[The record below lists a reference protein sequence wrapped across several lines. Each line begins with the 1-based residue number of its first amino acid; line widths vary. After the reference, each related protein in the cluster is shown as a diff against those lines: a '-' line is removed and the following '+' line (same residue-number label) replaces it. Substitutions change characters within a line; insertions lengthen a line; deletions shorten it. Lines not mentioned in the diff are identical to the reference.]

1 MKKLLQTIFSI
12 ALLIT
17 GFDAAAS
24 VQDLAAEQAKY
35 SKSMREALNKI
46 PLEASRPE
54 DFVPA
59 SWAINS
65 QAEGD
70 LNGDGLKDYA
80 LDVTPKEPPELMAY
94 DAVVVLFAEKGGKL
108 RRFAVNDQLSDNGFG
123 AKQEVSFDKE
133 VLVANTNYGN
143 NDATDVTFRFR
154 YDKVTGKLVLIGY
167 QIENYSRPGLHDGY
181 VTSENYLTGVR
192 LETVNHLSR
201 RRNSDAIYGRSTS
214 KRSRLKRLTI
224 TFEEAQPHD

>member
-1 MKKLLQTIFSI
+1 
-12 ALLIT
+12 AL
-17 GFDAAAS
+17 D
-24 VQDLAAEQAKY
+24 
-35 SKSMREALNKI
+35 KI

-59 SWAINS
+59 GWAINS
-65 QAEGD
+65 QTQGD

-80 LDVTPKEPPELMAY
+80 LDVTPKEPPDFMSY

-123 AKQEVSFDKE
+123 AKQELSFDKG

-143 NDATDVTFRFR
+143 SDATDVTFRFR
-154 YDKVTGKLVLIGY
+154 FDRAAGKLMLIGY
-167 QIENYSRPGLHDGY
+167 QIENYSRPGSHDGY

-192 LETVNHLSR
+192 IETVNHLDT
-201 RRNSDAIYGRSTS
+201 RRNSDAIYGSSTS
-214 KRSRLKRLTI
+214 KRSRLKRLKV